1 MQAFHFEEIHRLKK
15 ISHGKGKTML
25 KHANTSKEHWGTVDK
40 LVDRWLKERQE
51 LILLYCAVD
60 GLREFTPKE
69 TPVAVKVQAFCE
81 VLIDYM
87 SAGHFE
93 IYDELLQE
101 AADFD
106 DDYQEMINTILPRIQ
121 SSTQIALDFND
132 HYADKAI
139 DDTAMPQLAADLSR
153 LGEKLVERF
162 DLEDQLIESLHNR
175 HREMVA

>member
-1 MQAFHFEEIHRLKK
+1 
-15 ISHGKGKTML
+15 ML
-25 KHANTSKEHWGTVDK
+25 KHAKNTKEHWGTVDK
-40 LVDRWLKERQE
+40 LVEAWLKERQE

-60 GLREFTPKE
+60 GLREFTPKD
-69 TPVAVKVQAFCE
+69 TPVAIKVQAFCE

-101 AADFD
+101 AADFNE
-106 DDYQEMINTILPRIQ
+106 DYTEIANSILPRIQ
-121 SSTQIALDFND
+121 SSTQIAVDFND
-132 HYADKAI
+132 KYTDNDI
-139 DDTAMPQLAADLSR
+139 SEEQMPELAADLST

-162 DLEDQLIESLHNR
+162 DLEDQLIELLHNR

>member
-1 MQAFHFEEIHRLKK
+1 
-15 ISHGKGKTML
+15 ML
-25 KHANTSKEHWGTVDK
+25 KHAENSREHWGTVDK

-69 TPVAVKVQAFCE
+69 TPVSVKVQAFCD

-106 DDYQEMINTILPRIQ
+106 EDYSELANTILPRIQ
-121 SSTQIALDFND
+121 ASTRVAVDFND
-132 HYADKAI
+132 KYTSKEVPEDS
-139 DDTAMPQLAADLSR
+139 MPELATDLSG
-153 LGEKLVERF
+153 LGEQLVERF
-162 DLEDQLIESLHNR
+162 DLEDQLIEALHNR
-175 HREMVA
+175 HRELVA

>member
-1 MQAFHFEEIHRLKK
+1 
-15 ISHGKGKTML
+15 ML
-25 KHANTSKEHWGTVDK
+25 KQANNQKEHWGTVDK

-60 GLREFTPKE
+60 GLREYTPKD
-69 TPVAVKVQAFCE
+69 TPVTIKVQAFCD

-101 AADFD
+101 AKHFN
-106 DDYQEMINTILPRIQ
+106 DDYLDLANSAFPRIQ
-121 SSTQIALDFND
+121 SSTQTAVDFND
-132 HYADKAI
+132 KYTRADI
-139 DDTAMPQLAADLSR
+139 VEEQMPELAADLSE

-162 DLEDQLIESLHNR
+162 DLEDQLIEALHNC
-175 HREMVA
+175 HRELVA

>member
-1 MQAFHFEEIHRLKK
+1 
-15 ISHGKGKTML
+15 ML
-25 KHANTSKEHWGTVDK
+25 KHAENTKEHWGTVDK

-60 GLREFTPKE
+60 GLREYTPKD
-69 TPVAVKVQAFCE
+69 TPVTIKVQAFCD

-101 AADFD
+101 AQEFD
-106 DDYQEMINTILPRIQ
+106 DDYLELANSVFPRIQ
-121 SSTQIALDFND
+121 ASTQIAVDFND
-132 HYADKAI
+132 KYADTSI
-139 DDTAMPQLAADLSR
+139 VDEQMPELAADLSE

-162 DLEDQLIESLHNR
+162 DLEDQLIETLHNC
-175 HREMVA
+175 HRELVA

>member
-1 MQAFHFEEIHRLKK
+1 
-15 ISHGKGKTML
+15 ML
-25 KHANTSKEHWGTVDK
+25 KQAKSQKEHWGTVDK

-60 GLREFTPKE
+60 GLREYTPKD
-69 TPVAVKVQAFCE
+69 TPVTIKVQAFCD

-101 AADFD
+101 AQSFN
-106 DDYQEMINTILPRIQ
+106 DDYVELANSVFPRIQ
-121 SSTQIALDFND
+121 SSTQIAVDFND
-132 HYADKAI
+132 KYTESDI
-139 DDTAMPQLAADLSR
+139 TDEQMPELAADLSD

-162 DLEDQLIESLHNR
+162 DLEDQLIEALHNR

>member
-1 MQAFHFEEIHRLKK
+1 
-15 ISHGKGKTML
+15 ML
-25 KHANTSKEHWGTVDK
+25 KHAESKKEHWGTVDK
-40 LVDRWLKERQE
+40 LVEGWLKERQE

-60 GLREFTPKE
+60 GLREYTPKD
-69 TPVAVKVQAFCE
+69 TPVAIKVQAFSE

-101 AADFD
+101 AQDFNE
-106 DDYQEMINTILPRIQ
+106 DYSELANTVLPRIQ
-121 SSTQIALDFND
+121 SSTQIAVDFND
-132 HYADKAI
+132 KYTGKDI
-139 DDTAMPQLAADLSR
+139 SEDVLPELATDLSR

-162 DLEDQLIESLHNR
+162 DLEDQLIEVLHNR

>member
-1 MQAFHFEEIHRLKK
+1 
-15 ISHGKGKTML
+15 ML
-25 KHANTSKEHWGTVDK
+25 KQAKNQKEHWGTVDK

-60 GLREFTPKE
+60 GLREYTPKD
-69 TPVAVKVQAFCE
+69 TPVTIKVQAFCD

-101 AADFD
+101 AKYFN
-106 DDYQEMINTILPRIQ
+106 DDYLDLANNAFPRIQ
-121 SSTQIALDFND
+121 ASTQIAVDFND
-132 HYADKAI
+132 KYTKSDIAEEQ
-139 DDTAMPQLAADLSR
+139 MPELAADLSE

-162 DLEDQLIESLHNR
+162 DLEDQLIEALHNR
-175 HREMVA
+175 HRELVA

>member
-1 MQAFHFEEIHRLKK
+1 
-15 ISHGKGKTML
+15 ML
-25 KHANTSKEHWGTVDK
+25 KHAENSREHWGTVDK

-69 TPVAVKVQAFCE
+69 APVSVKVQAFCD

-106 DDYQEMINTILPRIQ
+106 EDYSELANTILPRIQ
-121 SSTQIALDFND
+121 ASTRVAVDFND
-132 HYADKAI
+132 KYTSKEVPEDS
-139 DDTAMPQLAADLSR
+139 MPELATDLSG
-153 LGEKLVERF
+153 LGEQLVERF
-162 DLEDQLIESLHNR
+162 DLEDQLIEALHNR
-175 HREMVA
+175 HRELVA